1 MKQTIIPMALA
12 MIAASCS
19 PSGSDKGEII
29 DKTGWMPA
37 DRQYTTEV
45 LSAEWE
51 RPSLALTAKY
61 FTAYLMKA

>member
-45 LSAEWE
+45 LEAFG
-51 RPSLALTAKY
+51 RV
-61 FTAYLMKA
+61 